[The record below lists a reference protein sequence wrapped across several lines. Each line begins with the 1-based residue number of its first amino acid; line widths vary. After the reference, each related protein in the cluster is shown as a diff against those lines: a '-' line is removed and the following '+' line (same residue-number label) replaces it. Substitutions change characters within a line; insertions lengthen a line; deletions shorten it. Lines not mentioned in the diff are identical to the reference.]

1 MAGNT
6 PNPNNHWALEVYY
19 PQPTAPPA
27 NQEEMLKVYVQ
38 QAEEENHNLKQR
50 NGTTFQD
57 ENLTL
62 HSSINKLQ
70 NENAELLR
78 SEADE
83 YQEMRAFFNKKHH
96 REASAV
102 IYQK

>member
-27 NQEEMLKVYVQ
+27 NQEEMLKAYVQ

-50 NGTTFQD
+50 NGTTV
-57 ENLTL
+57 
-62 HSSINKLQ
+62 
-70 NENAELLR
+70 
-78 SEADE
+78 
-83 YQEMRAFFNKKHH
+83 Y
-96 REASAV
+96 
-102 IYQK
+102 Y